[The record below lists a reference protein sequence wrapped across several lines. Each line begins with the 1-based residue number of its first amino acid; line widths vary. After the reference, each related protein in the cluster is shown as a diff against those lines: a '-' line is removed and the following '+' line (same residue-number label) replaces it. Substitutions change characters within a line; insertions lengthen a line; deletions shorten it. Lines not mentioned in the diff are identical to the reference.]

1 MLVPLRR
8 SDASGKKAGSKKV
21 RPHDLFTTPDAENV
35 AKIFRLAV
43 TTSVE
48 EAAAL
53 ETQMCRLTQSIP
65 RGFKGN
71 GKIGGT
77 PAQQK
82 QDHLYG
88 VSVLVMRDLKALNI
102 AINPAYIADPRRC
115 AEYARLMKAGSGHS
129 GLTLPPLAS
138 AFAPGEVPTRCEIS
152 GCYVLGGK
160 RVVDAYGS
168 GEALP
173 WAMDFAS
180 PPPPPPL
187 PKIAESRLL
196 EAINGGNVYFSGKS
210 PTVEQI
216 AFIKS
221 KGGSCFVKSPPATRD
236 VMTLLIVQKRG
247 ARSTGKKYKYALR
260 KGVPIASCEQLATM
274 LPGGG

>member
-1 MLVPLRR
+1 
-8 SDASGKKAGSKKV
+8 
-21 RPHDLFTTPDAENV
+21 V
-35 AKIFRLAV
+35 AKIWRLAV
-43 TTSVE
+43 TTSVQ

-53 ETQMCRLTQSIP
+53 ETLVCRLTQSIP
-65 RGFKGN
+65 FGFKGN

-82 QDHLYG
+82 QYHFYG
-88 VSVLVMRDLKALNI
+88 VSVLGMRDLNALNI
-102 AINPAYIADPRRC
+102 EINPALIADPRC
-115 AEYARLMKAGSGHS
+115 AEYARLMMKASSGHS
-129 GLTLPPLAS
+129 GLTLPPLVS

-168 GEALP
+168 GVALP

-180 PPPPPPL
+180 PPPPPL

-210 PTVEQI
+210 PTDEQI

-236 VMTLLIVQKRG
+236 VMTLLIVRKRG
-247 ARSTGKKYKYALR
+247 GWSTRIKYKYALR

-274 LPGGG
+274 LLGGG